1 MLKENYY
8 LKYFNLFKKNRLM
21 NNIWDRKKNKEK
33 INMEQL
39 IFDYVIS
46 FKEIFFLFESKL
58 AKKKNIIKIIKQM
71 KS

>member
-58 AKKKNIIKIIKQM
+58 ATKKKIIKIIKQM